1 MLRVQLKSEPII
13 LCCSINIPRYL
24 AEQLKLNCA
33 NLGPGGDK
41 KIRYYP
47 KPEELQK
54 LMDYVKA
61 APSSLFR
68 FDCLIDGKDAESN
81 FAQTL
86 KNYNR
91 SHPDRKIDHSDL
103 IKAVKSIDIKGQHFA
118 GAKRAK
124 TTAKKT
130 KYDHGVFYEWRM
142 PLSVLFPDTAAV
154 DETIKGS
161 KNPLHHDALYIK
173 LFVPDEP
180 GRDGYYYED
189 PDEIQVASLH
199 RNSDSRFF
207 GHNKQKEDAERAKLG
222 DVKYQEQENKKKEA
236 GRRYFKHNEESFEKQ
251 IARQIMEEAGY
262 DEDEELEMVE

>member
-13 LCCSINIPRYL
+13 ICCSINIPRYL

-33 NLGPGGDK
+33 NLGPGVDK
-41 KIRYYP
+41 KIKYYP

-61 APSSLFR
+61 APSSMFR
-68 FDCLIDGKDAESN
+68 FDCLKEGKEAESN

-86 KNYNR
+86 RDYNK
-91 SHPDRKIDHSDL
+91 SHPDRKIDQSDL
-103 IKAVKSIDIKGQHFA
+103 IKAVKSIDIKDQHFA

-142 PLSVLFPDTAAV
+142 PLSVLFSDTAAV

-161 KNPLHHDALYIK
+161 KNPLHKDALYIK

-180 GRDGYYYED
+180 GRNGYYYED
-189 PDEIQVASLH
+189 QDEIQVASLH

-207 GHNKQKEDAERAKLG
+207 GYNKQKEDAERARLG
-222 DVKYQEQENKKKEA
+222 DVRYQEQLNKKKEA
-236 GRRYFKHNEESFEKQ
+236 GKKYFKHEEEASERQ
-251 IARQIMEEAGY
+251 TARQIMEEADY
-262 DEDEELEMVE
+262 DNEEPEMVE

>member
-1 MLRVQLKSEPII
+1 MLKVQLKSEPII

-33 NLGPGGDK
+33 NLGPGVDK

-61 APSSLFR
+61 APASLFR
-68 FDCLIDGKDAESN
+68 FDCLKDGKEAESN
-81 FAQTL
+81 FAQVL
-86 KNYNR
+86 QDYNR
-91 SHPDRKIDHSDL
+91 NHPDGKIDHSDL
-103 IKAVKSIDIKGQHFA
+103 IKAVKSIDVKDQHFA

-130 KYDHGVFYEWRM
+130 KYDYGVFYEWRM

-161 KNPLHHDALYIK
+161 KNPLHRDALYIK

-180 GRDGYYYED
+180 GRKGYYYED
-189 PDEIQVASLH
+189 QDEVQVASLH

-207 GHNKQKEDAERAKLG
+207 GYNKQKEDAERAKLG
-222 DVKYQEQENKKKEA
+222 DEKYQERLNKKKEA
-236 GRRYFKHNEESFEKQ
+236 GKRYFKSKEEVAERQ
-251 IARQIMEEAGY
+251 IARQVTKEADY
-262 DEDEELEMVE
+262 NDEEPEMVE